1 MKVVNEIDELLV
13 ISATTMHEHSLIGV
27 LIEDAGLVDLVSSVL
42 EVSDFMLHS
51 SRVIYSTIIE
61 MSMTSVP
68 IDFLSILNDLEKTGQ
83 LNDIGGI
90 AAVAEFSLHH
100 GVPSN
105 IVNYAKIIKSH
116 SMARSLS
123 SAGQIIINLGK
134 SGQDVE
140 GSLVEAQDAILKIS
154 QGQGSKDFYHIRSL
168 LDDSVNCIDDR
179 LGNGAGG
186 LVTGFKALDGLVVMK
201 GGDLIV
207 LAGRPSMGKTVFGMQ
222 VANYVA
228 MCSGKSA
235 AIFSLEMTKEQL
247 VERSI
252 AEIGGVDFGRMSS
265 GIMIDVDFDGVVLA
279 CAKLNN
285 ANLYIND
292 TAGLT
297 HQQIYAKARS
307 LARKIKDTDAP
318 LGAIIIDYLQI
329 MGYQG
334 SAFTRNEQVGE
345 MSRSLKQLAKELNIP
360 IIVLA
365 QINRGVETRTDKRP
379 LMSDLRESGAVE
391 QDADIVIMAY
401 RDDYYNADSTQ
412 KGIVEMIIRKNR
424 NGCLGTVNL
433 NFEGRYVRFK
443 NLEND
448 FCQTSD

>member
-1 MKVVNEIDELLV
+1 MKVVKVVDELLRME
-13 ISATTMHEHSLIGV
+13 ATSMHEHSLIGL
-27 LIEDAGLVDLVSSVL
+27 LIEDAGLVDLVSSEL
-42 EVSDFMLHS
+42 EVSDFILNS
-51 SRVIYSTIIE
+51 SRVIYSTILE

-68 IDFLSILNDLEKTGQ
+68 IDLLSILNDLEKRGQ
-83 LNDIGGI
+83 LKGIGGI
-90 AAVAEFSLHH
+90 PTVAEFLLHH
-100 GVPSN
+100 GVPAN
-105 IVNYAKIIKSH
+105 VVNYAKVIKSH
-116 SMARSLS
+116 SMARSLA
-123 SAGQIIINLGK
+123 SAGQKIIDLGK

-154 QGQGSKDFYHIRSL
+154 QGQGSKDFYHIKSL
-168 LDDSVNCIDDR
+168 LDDRVNCIDER

-186 LVTGFKALDGLVVMK
+186 LVTGFKTLDGLVVMK

-222 VANYVA
+222 IANYVA
-228 MCSGKSA
+228 MRSGKSA

-252 AEIGGVDFGRMSS
+252 AEIGGVDFGRMSA
-265 GIMIDVDFDGVVLA
+265 GLMIDVDFDGVVLA

-318 LGAIIIDYLQI
+318 LGAIVIDYLQI

-334 SAFTRNEQVGE
+334 SAFNRNEQVGE

-401 RDDYYNADSTQ
+401 RDDYYNPDGGQ
-412 KGIVEMIIRKNR
+412 KGIVEMIVRKNR

-433 NFEGRYVRFK
+433 GFEGQYVRFK
-443 NLEND
+443 NLEHD
-448 FCQTSD
+448 LFEMAD